1 MARSGSKAR
10 GSRTTRY
17 LGRKAIERLP
27 GPVMEL
33 FGPAVLRAVDEA
45 VERRWPNALERAAAV
60 EAERPGAATPDLVKA
75 RVKDLNRRF
84 RRELA
89 AVGAATGAVAAT
101 PGLGTGVVASALVAD
116 VGWLALRATDL
127 IMAIGAVHGHTEAS
141 VEERRAWV
149 LSVLAFG
156 DSAADE
162 FTSLVEAVDIRILP
176 DPERLTDG
184 LGRAAGLASSDA
196 VTVEAVRRVNAN
208 LASQLL
214 TRYGS
219 RRGAVALGKL
229 LPLGIGAVW
238 GASSTWALIRTVGRH
253 ADRFFG
259 AYPLLRQLPAGG
271 AD

>member
-1 MARSGSKAR
+1 MARS
-10 GSRTTRY
+10 RTRSY

-27 GPVMEL
+27 GPVFDL

-45 VERRWPNALERAAAV
+45 VERRWQGALDRAAAI
-60 EAERPGAATPDLVKA
+60 EAADPASVPGEPTPELVKA
-75 RVKDLNRRF
+75 RVKELNRRF

-101 PGLGTGVVASALVAD
+101 PGIGTGLAASALVAD
-116 VGWLALRATDL
+116 VSWLALRATDL
-127 IMAIGAVHGHTEAS
+127 VMAIGAIHGHTDAS

-162 FTSLVEAVDIRILP
+162 FTTLVDAVDIRILP
-176 DPERLTDG
+176 DAERLTDG
-184 LGRAAGLASSDA
+184 LGRAAGLAGSDA
-196 VTVEAVRRVNAN
+196 VTVEAIRRVNTN
-208 LASQLL
+208 LASQVL

-219 RRGAVALGKL
+219 RRGAIALGKL

-238 GASSTWALIRTVGRH
+238 GASSTWALIRTVGGH
-253 ADRFFG
+253 ADRFFRE
-259 AYPLLRQLPAGG
+259 YPLPRQLPAGEEG
-271 AD
+271 S